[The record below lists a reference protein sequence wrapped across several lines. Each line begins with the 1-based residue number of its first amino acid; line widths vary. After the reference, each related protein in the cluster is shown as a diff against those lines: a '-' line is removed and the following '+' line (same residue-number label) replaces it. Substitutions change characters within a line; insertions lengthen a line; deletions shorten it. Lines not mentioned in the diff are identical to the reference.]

1 MTKYLNPNT
10 TVISGN
16 LRIKIES
23 ILGKYISYINEM
35 IDLRTTSTQILEKI
49 KNKDIQVHHPRL
61 EIIFLKERIYQL
73 IIMKIIVIIRQRI
86 Y

>member
-16 LRIKIES
+16 LKIKIES

-49 KNKDIQVHHPRL
+49 KNKYIRVHHPPL
-61 EIIFLKERIYQL
+61 EIIFLKERIC
-73 IIMKIIVIIRQRI
+73 
-86 Y
+86 

>member
-1 MTKYLNPNT
+1 M
-10 TVISGN
+10 ISGN

-49 KNKDIQVHHPRL
+49 KNKDIQVHHPPL
-61 EIIFLKERIYQL
+61 EIIYLEERIY
-73 IIMKIIVIIRQRI
+73 
-86 Y
+86 